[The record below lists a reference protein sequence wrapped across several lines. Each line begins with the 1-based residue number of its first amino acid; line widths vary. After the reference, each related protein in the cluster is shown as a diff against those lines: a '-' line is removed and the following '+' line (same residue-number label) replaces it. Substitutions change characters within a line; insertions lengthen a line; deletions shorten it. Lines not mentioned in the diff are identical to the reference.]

1 MGHTSQIAVFA
12 LGLGLTG
19 VCRAQTVPYSRD
31 ALTNRD
37 VVVLAKAGFNED
49 FIIETI
55 QGSRTQFD
63 VRVDGLADLAKQ
75 GITERLIRVMMNC
88 GETRPGSTAL
98 PGEAV
103 MVTAPAGVVMT
114 AAPSPPAAPRTK
126 QRPAGKP
133 APVGMAISTQTPYYE
148 WTSYFW
154 GLWKRKIGVGAVMQQ
169 PSVAQH
175 LGGMYQDVRAPRQY
189 YAPRIQEYQPA
200 PVYTV
205 QTAIQP

>member
-1 MGHTSQIAVFA
+1 MGRTSHIAVFA

-19 VCRAQTVPYSRD
+19 VCRAQTVPYTRD

-55 QGSRTQFD
+55 LNSRTQFD

-88 GETRPGSTAL
+88 GEIRPETA
-98 PGEAV
+98 AF
-103 MVTAPAGVVMT
+103 PAGAVMT
-114 AAPSPPAAPRTK
+114 AAPAPPAAPRAK
-126 QRPAGKP
+126 QRTASKP
-133 APVGMAISTQTPYYE
+133 APVGMAISTHTPYYE

-154 GLWKRKIGVGAVMQQ
+154 GLWKRKIGVGAVVQQ
-169 PSVAQH
+169 PGAAQH
-175 LGGMYQDVRAPRQY
+175 LGGMYQDVRIPRQY
-189 YAPRIQEYQPA
+189 YAPRIQEYQSA

-205 QTAIQP
+205 PTAIQP